1 MPSAVISDRFG
12 RRSILIGGAL
22 IAALGNVLSGFAPS
36 LETLIVYRFIAGIGS
51 AAFITGAVVF
61 IADISEPTNRGRLM
75 SIFQGAFLIGITL
88 GPAVGGFIAEV
99 GGIRAPFIAIGVV
112 SLISAVWAFL
122 RVPETRWSKR
132 DGETLPLLPSPP
144 VAGEEKAEAVA
155 APPPSGRS
163 MRGYS
168 FLLRKDFLLISLT
181 FAGTFFTRGGAMF
194 TLLPLKAS
202 RELMF
207 SPGQVGLLL
216 TLPSVFTVLL
226 LPFVGAISDRYGRK
240 TVIVP
245 GMALFAVALV
255 VLGGSS
261 TVLFF
266 GMGMVLYGIAQG
278 LEGPAPI
285 AYVSDVSP
293 REKQAVAQSA
303 ARSLGDLALFS
314 APPLM
319 GMASDMVGTT
329 VTLYG
334 NAVFMVVIT
343 VLFATLASDPVRQ
356 IVRARRAQAAEN
368 E

>member
-1 MPSAVISDRFG
+1 MRLSSISSVLLANKTVLFLCVATAFLTTGQGIAVPMVPLYADTLGVTAAQIGLVVSAFGLARFLTNMPSAVISDRFG

-36 LETLIVYRFIAGIGS
+36 LEILIVYRFIAGIGS
-51 AAFITGAVVF
+51 AAFITGAVIF

-75 SIFQGAFLIGITL
+75 SVFQGAFLIGITL
-88 GPAVGGFIAEV
+88 GPAVGGLIAEV

-132 DGETLPLLPSPP
+132 DEEASSPPPSP
-144 VAGEEKAEAVA
+144 VADEEKPQAA
-155 APPPSGRS
+155 APSPSGRS

-216 TLPSVFTVLL
+216 TLPSVFTFLL

-240 TVIVP
+240 MVIVP
-245 GMALFAVALV
+245 GMALFAVSLV

-261 TVLFF
+261 TL
-266 GMGMVLYGIAQG
+266 L
-278 LEGPAPI
+278 
-285 AYVSDVSP
+285 
-293 REKQAVAQSA
+293 
-303 ARSLGDLALFS
+303 
-314 APPLM
+314 
-319 GMASDMVGTT
+319 
-329 VTLYG
+329 
-334 NAVFMVVIT
+334 
-343 VLFATLASDPVRQ
+343 LFAISLLAQ
-356 IVRARRAQAAEN
+356 
-368 E
+368 